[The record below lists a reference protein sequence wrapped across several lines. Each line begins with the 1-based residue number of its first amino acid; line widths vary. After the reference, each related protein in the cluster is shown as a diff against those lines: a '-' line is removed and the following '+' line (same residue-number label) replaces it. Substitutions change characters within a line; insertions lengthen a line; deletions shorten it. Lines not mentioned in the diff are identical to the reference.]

1 MRRGT
6 RLAGWLLSLCPL
18 SAAAQAQP
26 QLLPAWLGALEVEI
40 EASAASLEWH
50 ESRARDIVLKARLV
64 DGSLALEA
72 TTPDA
77 AGGTLHARVVHEPP
91 GESRMELSARGV
103 DAGAIAA
110 LSPYVSA
117 MPIDVDL
124 RVRGSGTDLA
134 ALTTSAAGYL
144 YVTHEGG
151 GIIEKT
157 VERAGGSL
165 LGNMLGRLFTVLSP
179 FRDTTRTTVVECLR
193 VHAPIAAGRIE
204 DPLLTELWTQRMRI
218 LGGGT
223 VDLHTGTLDLAL
235 TPTARQG
242 IRISGLDAVHAIE
255 VTGSVADPQVHL
267 DSGRLFQRAAALG
280 TVVATAGGRAVI
292 DTINARRAGR
302 RVPCGGIAPP

>member
-1 MRRGT
+1 MRRG
-6 RLAGWLLSLCPL
+6 AWPVGLLFAL
-18 SAAAQAQP
+18 STMATTAQTQP
-26 QLLPAWLGALEVEI
+26 RLLPAWLGALEVEI

-50 ESRARDIVLKARLV
+50 ETRAQDIVLKARLV

-72 TTPDA
+72 TTPDV
-77 AGGTLHARVVHEPP
+77 AGGTLQASVVHEPG
-91 GESRMELSARGV
+91 GETRVDLSARDV

-117 MPIDVDL
+117 MPVDVDL
-124 RVRGSGTDLA
+124 RARGSGANLA
-134 ALTTSAAGYL
+134 ALTTSAVGYL
-144 YVTHEGG
+144 SVTHNGG

-193 VHAPIAAGRIE
+193 VHAPIADGRIA
-204 DPLLTELWTQRMRI
+204 DPLLAELWTQRMRI
-218 LGGGT
+218 RGGGT
-223 VDLHTGTLDLAL
+223 VDLRTGTLDLVL

-267 DSGRLFQRAAALG
+267 DSGRLFARAAALG
-280 TVVATAGGRAVI
+280 AVVATAGGRAVI

-302 RVPCGGIAPP
+302 RVPCGGITPP